1 MTAPLDQLNPAEAE
15 DYLITLLPTASLRL
29 LRDQALD
36 SVNPGD
42 FWSGHH
48 AALWAAAR
56 KLRDSDQRITRRAL
70 LAALDTGTAAAE
82 RLLDR
87 LNTTPSSSEFP
98 AAVADVK
105 RCGQLRRIVEAATR
119 IQQRALAADDPS
131 IALAQAHDELRKLDN
146 IEHPRVKAR
155 TYRELLVE
163 FEAAMKAQGGG
174 YTIIP
179 TPWPEVDERIAGG
192 LHGGRMYV
200 VGARPGQGKSIVAH
214 QLAEYAAELG
224 HPAMVFSAEM
234 GSAEVTG
241 RMVANG
247 AEIEL
252 AEISRRDLSDHSWK
266 KFHEYHAKAADYPI
280 IVDDTP
286 NLTLGYIRAE
296 CRAQKRRTGLAVV
309 AVDYLQLLRPERNV
323 PREQQVAEISRG
335 LKQLSREL
343 DAAVVVP
350 AQLNRRADDRAAPSL
365 ADLRESGAI
374 EADADVVM
382 LLARKFD
389 DKGKPTMYIG
399 VHLAKNRHGR
409 VGDLEL
415 TWRGHFSR
423 LGDPRKR
430 S

>member
-15 DYLITLLPTASLRL
+15 DYLLALLPTASLRI

-36 SVNPGD
+36 TIDPDD

-48 AALWAAAR
+48 GALWAAAR
-56 KLRDSDQRITRRAL
+56 RLRDNDQRITRRAL
-70 LAALDTGTAAAE
+70 LTALDAGTAAAE
-82 RLLDR
+82 RILDR
-87 LNTTPSSSEFP
+87 LTATPPANEFP

-105 RCGQLRRIVEAATR
+105 RCGRLRRIVEAAAR
-119 IQQRALAADDPS
+119 IQQRALTADDPTT
-131 IALAQAHDELRKLDN
+131 ALAQAHDELRKLDN
-146 IEHPRVKAR
+146 AGHRTAKAR
-155 TYRELLVE
+155 TYRELLDE
-163 FEAAMKAQGGG
+163 FDAAMRAAGDP

-179 TPWPEVDERIAGG
+179 TPWDEIDERIAGG

-214 QLAEYAAELG
+214 QLAEHAASLG

-234 GSAEVTG
+234 GAAEVTG

-247 AEIEL
+247 ASIEL
-252 AEISRRDLSDHSWK
+252 SEISRRNLTDDSWRR
-266 KFHEYHAKAADYPI
+266 FAEYRARAADYPI
-280 IVDDTP
+280 VVDDKP
-286 NLTLGYIRAE
+286 DLTLGYIRAE
-296 CRAQKRRTGLAVV
+296 CRAQQRRTGLAVV
-309 AVDYLQLLRPERNV
+309 AVDYLQLLKPERNV

-343 DAAVVVP
+343 NAAVVVP

-382 LLARKFD
+382 LLARRVGD
-389 DKGKPTMYIG
+389 DGKYTAYLD
-399 VHLAKNRHGR
+399 VHIAKNRHGR
-409 VGDLEL
+409 VGPLEL

-423 LGDPRKR
+423 LG
-430 S
+430 